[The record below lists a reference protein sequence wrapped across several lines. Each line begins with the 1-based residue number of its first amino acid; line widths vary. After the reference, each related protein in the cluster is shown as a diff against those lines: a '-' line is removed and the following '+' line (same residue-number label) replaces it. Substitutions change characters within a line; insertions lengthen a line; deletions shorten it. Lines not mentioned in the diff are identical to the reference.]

1 MSLEICKKCNKEST
15 PWCYHAELDGHIC
28 ESCHN
33 SLIHNP
39 KPQRKTSM
47 RTVIVNKTVTLGLP
61 SGEKI
66 TTRLADIEEIKG
78 AATPTK
84 NAEAQFTLTFRLKS
98 GRKYEMGFK
107 DQEQLDKAQQSM
119 AQLMEVAQ
127 EHVLVPVDALKEEK
141 NSEDAPKADEGLE
154 AKNEAVSDKV
164 E

>member
-1 MSLEICKKCNKEST
+1 
-15 PWCYHAELDGHIC
+15 
-28 ESCHN
+28 
-33 SLIHNP
+33 
-39 KPQRKTSM
+39 M

-66 TTRLADIEEIKG
+66 TTRIADVEELKG

-127 EHVLVPVDALKEEK
+127 EHILVPLETSKEEK
-141 NSEDAPKADEGLE
+141 SSEDAPKPEDGLG
-154 AKNEAVSDKV
+154 AKNEPILEGVPA
-164 E
+164 